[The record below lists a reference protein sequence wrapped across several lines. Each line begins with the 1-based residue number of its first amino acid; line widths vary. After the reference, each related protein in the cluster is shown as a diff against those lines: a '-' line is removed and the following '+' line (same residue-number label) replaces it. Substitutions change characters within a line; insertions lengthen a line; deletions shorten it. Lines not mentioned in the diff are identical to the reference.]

1 MSTHTSAV
9 SARNGSATTVR
20 TRHATD
26 VGRLLRQRVQML
38 VLSAAVAASL
48 AACGD
53 GAAKPAD
60 APAVPVAQTHAAV
73 ASTTAAPTPTASR
86 PTHATVT
93 GPRTYS

>member
-9 SARNGSATTVR
+9 PAHNDSTTTGR

-26 VGRLLRQRVQML
+26 VGRPRRQRVQML

-48 AACGD
+48 AACGN
-53 GAAKPAD
+53 GAAKTAD
-60 APAVPVAQTHAAV
+60 PPAVPAVQTHAAV
-73 ASTTAAPTPTASR
+73 ASTTPTPTPTVSR

-93 GPRTYS
+93 GPRAYS